1 MTLRNVVTALTTR
14 RPRRSR
20 TSRLRPGI
28 FMIDEVPNLID
39 ENAQAHPQAD
49 VLLLV
54 GLSSK
59 IGQVE
64 ALAKS
69 LASSAGALGRRV
81 VYVGQEKLFKS
92 SWAQY
97 VDVYL
102 QLDPQEWARRQLEA
116 FQSQGSAQQSGR
128 DMLES
133 FLVPPPKAFSLG
145 EKVGEYLE
153 SGSPNS
159 CSLCLKDDLDV
170 VHPCRVCH
178 TGYCMQGPTA
188 QEITSCVQL
197 GNLDVTLDL
206 TDTDVDK
213 LIKTFLCPGCYIP
226 SPGKE
231 YPHLIRNPP
240 FHVPDPPRHPRMVL
254 VVFYITEFRLVA
266 TNLARQIAYTW
277 YERGWEVN
285 TSSSNLH
292 LAVGYHHAHVDTS
305 QWAFRTYRVFVIYLT
320 HALSNDFTLQTSGVQ
335 AQPVDV
341 LLDWTRAVMTP
352 VLVDAASVDAALL
365 CCGYL
370 FTCSKQMTI
379 LQTYL
384 SG

>member
-1 MTLRNVVTALTTR
+1 MLSEESGRVVVQVLGTNLDVVCEVCNRSFPAQLFDGDFASGVEVACPDCNGDTALTTR

-277 YERGWEVN
+277 YERGWECRFIPV
-285 TSSSNLH
+285 SLDD
-292 LAVGYHHAHVDTS
+292 LAHGMA
-305 QWAFRTYRVFVIYLT
+305 
-320 HALSNDFTLQTSGVQ
+320 
-335 AQPVDV
+335 VDV
-341 LLDWTRAVMTP
+341 SWGNR
-352 VLVDAASVDAALL
+352 
-365 CCGYL
+365 
-370 FTCSKQMTI
+370 
-379 LQTYL
+379 
-384 SG
+384 